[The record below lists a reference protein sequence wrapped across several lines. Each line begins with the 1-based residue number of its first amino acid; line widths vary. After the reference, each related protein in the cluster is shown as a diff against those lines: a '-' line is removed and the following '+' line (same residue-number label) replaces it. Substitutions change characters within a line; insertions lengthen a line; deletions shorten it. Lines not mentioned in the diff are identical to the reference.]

1 MKYLVKFFVI
11 TFFLIVSTHAFA
23 EQKIVVLDMKY
34 VLNNSKAGK
43 DAQEFLTNKF
53 NNNAKKFSELEK
65 SLKKEETDLLATK
78 ASLTKEEYTK
88 KSDTLRKKVIDYQSQ
103 RRSSIDKLT
112 NQRLEARKILMKQIE
127 PILDSYI
134 KKNSIS
140 IVIDKKNM
148 LGGLTEYD
156 ITKIIVEKLDKEF
169 PSLNL
174 Q

>member
-11 TFFLIVSTHAFA
+11 TFFFIVSTHAYA

-43 DAQEFLTNKF
+43 DAQEFLKKKFNDNANKF
-53 NNNAKKFSELEK
+53 TELEK
-65 SLKKEETDLLATK
+65 SLKKEETDLLVAK
-78 ASLTKEEYTK
+78 VNLTKEEYTK
-88 KSDTLRKKVIDYQSQ
+88 KSDALRKKVIVYQSQ

-112 NQRLEARKILMKQIE
+112 TQRLEARKILMKQIE
-127 PILDSYI
+127 PILDAYI

-140 IVIDKKNM
+140 IVMDKKNM

-156 ITKIIVEKLDKEF
+156 VTKIIVERLDEEF